1 MLEGLCLSTGL
12 ESLCPPRR
20 AGGGVGISSQTDAL
34 SNLAGINDGWMGM
47 DGVYS
52 LKMLLRIADKSYK
65 QSKKRNFFFV

>member
-12 ESLCPPRR
+12 ESLCPPRK

-47 DGVYS
+47 DGG
-52 LKMLLRIADKSYK
+52 
-65 QSKKRNFFFV
+65 F

>member
-34 SNLAGINDGWMGM
+34 SNLAGINDGWM
-47 DGVYS
+47 DGWAWMEYS
-52 LKMLLRIADKSYK
+52 SHKMLLRIADKSYK
-65 QSKKRNFFFV
+65 QSKKRNT